1 MRLTRKC
8 FRRAGFMI
16 VAYHSIFCAYGFW
29 LPNDPRGS
37 WSDFVGAWELF
48 IAAGPAT
55 ACGARR
61 SVAGVAHDRTARDAG
76 KAALLHPPMRFNSRQ
91 IQSIANGFAVACTEA
106 DFHILAC
113 AIMPDHVHVITRRH
127 PREIEM
133 IVGHLRSRATK
144 QLGHDAIRPHQP
156 IWAKKGW
163 NRYLDPPDLP
173 HAIAYVNNNPRRAGM
188 PPQSWPFVESPG

>member
-1 MRLTRKC
+1 
-8 FRRAGFMI
+8 MI

-144 QLGHDAIRPHQP
+144 QLGHDAIRPDQP

-173 HAIAYVNNNPRRAGM
+173 HAIAYVNNNLRRAGM